1 MVHGRRAPP
10 ANEQRRSR
18 SGDCLAWHR
27 TRRLRST
34 ASDRRLRGDDVGP
47 GRADGPCARRVR
59 LAHLHPSG
67 AVAMR
72 QRGAGVRAAAVAVRP
87 LGTPWS
93 EHRHLRLPA
102 WRAGRLQRAN
112 DGCRQGRRLYMR
124 RGVVRRSAPHAVR
137 RVPVNPA
144 QCRHRPR
151 AVPQHRQR
159 RRASREQIPGMAPR
173 GRVLVL
179 DGARVHALDIVRSLG
194 RRGLSVYVGANVHD
208 AISFSSRFASAARV
222 YPDPAA
228 EPDAF
233 IAWLLAEIRGTGY
246 DLVIPVTDVTA
257 IPISRN
263 LSELSALCPL
273 ATEAVDKIQL
283 VSDKSRTLEIAR
295 RLDVPCPT
303 TVVVRHADEIAHGVA
318 HLRFPVVCKPL
329 ASGTWGRSGYVALPV
344 SYALDEHELRR
355 EVTQRLATSPVLLQ
369 EYRRG
374 VGVGIEVLAHN
385 GTIVQAFQHERL
397 HELPLSG
404 GASTYRVSVP
414 LDPVLLDYSARL
426 IEDLRW
432 TGVAM
437 VEFKVD
443 RATSDAALMEI
454 NGRFW
459 GSLALSTRA
468 GMAFASD
475 LYDLLTTGH
484 TGPSRSYRTGVRC
497 RKLRDDIEWLK
508 DSLTLD
514 AQHPLVVAGLMRRRS
529 RAELIAAAL
538 RMFWPWQ
545 QYDVQ
550 VLWDPRPGII
560 DLRDIL
566 IAHAKGA
573 ARKIAQV
580 VRKARAW
587 WYRLRN
593 SGKLARRASSARS
606 VLFVCYGNIM
616 RSPFASE
623 YLASRS

>member
-1 MVHGRRAPP
+1 
-10 ANEQRRSR
+10 
-18 SGDCLAWHR
+18 
-27 TRRLRST
+27 
-34 ASDRRLRGDDVGP
+34 
-47 GRADGPCARRVR
+47 
-59 LAHLHPSG
+59 
-67 AVAMR
+67 
-72 QRGAGVRAAAVAVRP
+72 
-87 LGTPWS
+87 
-93 EHRHLRLPA
+93 
-102 WRAGRLQRAN
+102 
-112 DGCRQGRRLYMR
+112 
-124 RGVVRRSAPHAVR
+124 
-137 RVPVNPA
+137 
-144 QCRHRPR
+144 
-151 AVPQHRQR
+151 
-159 RRASREQIPGMAPR
+159 MAPR

-623 YLASRS
+623 YLASRSGSPLNHVRTASAGCYGKAGRAADRRAVAAAQQWQIDLSAHRSRTLDATLLDWADLILVMDRSNLEAVRTRYPDVTGKTYLLGSIDVADDNADVEIPDPYTGSEETVMEAYGRIASAIDRLIVHVRCGSPS